1 MPRRLLAILLLG
13 GASRLAA
20 APRDALVF
28 VAGSAH
34 RGAALSSTML
44 RNVGLGRV
52 TRWPD
57 GRRIVLA
64 VRPAS
69 AGAGR
74 VFFDRVVETPEIDYS
89 RLWLGL
95 LFRGEADSAPR
106 VLADA
111 ADVQRF
117 VARTADGLAFL
128 LSSEIRPRDPALRPL
143 PVDGRAP
150 GAPGYP
156 YMLAAAP

>member
-1 MPRRLLAILLLG
+1 
-13 GASRLAA
+13 
-20 APRDALVF
+20 
-28 VAGSAH
+28 
-34 RGAALSSTML
+34 
-44 RNVGLGRV
+44 VGLGRV

-69 AGAGR
+69 TAAGR

-95 LFRGEADSAPR
+95 LFRGEAESAPR

-111 ADVQRF
+111 AAVRRF
-117 VARTADGLAFL
+117 VARTADALAFL
-128 LSSEIRPRDPALRPL
+128 LSSELDPRDPSTRPL
-143 PVDGRAP
+143 TVDGFEP
-150 GAPGYP
+150 GSPGYAYLLP
-156 YMLAAAP
+156 AR

>member
-1 MPRRLLAILLLG
+1 MPRRFFAILFLG
-13 GASRLAA
+13 AAWRLAA

-28 VAGSAH
+28 VAGPAH
-34 RGAALSSTML
+34 RGAALSSSML

-64 VRPAS
+64 VRPGSTA
-69 AGAGR
+69 AGR
-74 VFFDRVVETPEIDYS
+74 LFFERVVDTSEIDYS

-95 LFRGEADSAPR
+95 LFRGEAESAPR

-111 ADVQRF
+111 AEVQRF

-128 LSSEIRPRDPALRPL
+128 LSSEIRPRDPALNPL
-143 PVDGRAP
+143 PVDGRVP

-156 YMLAAAP
+156 YTLAAP